1 MSDLDEE
8 GGELSPEAKAFLN
21 RHQATGEPS
30 KEELELGLQRL
41 SAPLAAKE
49 AKVLPLRRK
58 RPLLPPEVLAAAAVV
73 TILLG
78 AQAAYLVLRPKP
90 EAPKKARVVS
100 GSRELAAISAAWTR
114 GDYEQVKRLASQECA
129 SDECRPLATE
139 LSKMLERAEHPDRL
153 TPEQREELLRFDL
166 ELSEGKTTALSR
178 QLIKPAPEEEKEQ
191 LARGEQLFNE
201 ARVEWKAKNF
211 SAARP
216 LLEKCVATAPAYY
229 PCFRLLGSVYASIAT
244 RDQSALSMEKA
255 RRMYELF
262 LEVAPADDEYVPKV
276 RAILDSARGAE
287 APASRLPPELVL
299 VVSQARVL
307 QIAGISRV
315 AIGDPAIA
323 DVKTVGTDELVLTG
337 VAPGKTTLLVWTSD
351 GKRSD
356 TVLDVRASG
365 TAAPRPEPE
374 PGPEVAAE
382 EQAPIYLAEGAQT
395 SLSFDRPMTRVA
407 VGDPEIADLSV
418 GVDQLGVKGVHAGTT
433 TVLVWLEGGSRKEVL
448 VTVLGAEELALAK
461 VFQQAKKARAAGDW
475 LQAVTL
481 ARKVVAREP
490 NHPGARAL
498 LEAARE
504 EASEA
509 YLRGYQ
515 LRDHTPDE
523 ARRLFTYVM
532 ALTSPDD
539 ALHQK
544 AKTRLAE
551 LAP

>member
-30 KEELELGLQRL
+30 KEELERGLQRL

-90 EAPKKARVVS
+90 EAPKKAKVVS
-100 GSRELAAISAAWTR
+100 GSRELAAISAAWTK

-191 LARGEQLFNE
+191 LARGEELFNE

-276 RAILDSARGAE
+276 RAILDSARGAA
-287 APASRLPPELVL
+287 APASRLPPELTL

-323 DVKTVGTDELVLTG
+323 DIKTVGTDELVITG
-337 VAPGKTTLLVWTSD
+337 VGTGKTTLLVWTSD
-351 GKRSD
+351 GGRHDS
-356 TVLDVRASG
+356 VIEVRASG
-365 TAAPRPEPE
+365 AAAARPDPQSV
-374 PGPEVAAE
+374 PEVAE
-382 EQAPIYLAEGAQT
+382 ENQPTVTIEAGGEGKV
-395 SLSFDRPMTRVA
+395 SFDRPMTRVA
-407 VGDPEIADLSV
+407 IGDPEVADVEVV
-418 GVDQLGVKGVHAGTT
+418 GNQLRLKGVHPGSTT
-433 TVLVWLEGGSRKEVL
+433 LLAWLEDGSRKDLL
-448 VTVLGAEELALAK
+448 VTVVAADSSAMVR
-461 VFQQAKKARAAGDW
+461 VFAQASKARAAGDW

-498 LEAARE
+498 LEAARD

-515 LRDHTPDE
+515 VRDHTPDE
-523 ARRLFTYVM
+523 AIRLFTYVM

-544 AKTRLAE
+544 AKSRLAE